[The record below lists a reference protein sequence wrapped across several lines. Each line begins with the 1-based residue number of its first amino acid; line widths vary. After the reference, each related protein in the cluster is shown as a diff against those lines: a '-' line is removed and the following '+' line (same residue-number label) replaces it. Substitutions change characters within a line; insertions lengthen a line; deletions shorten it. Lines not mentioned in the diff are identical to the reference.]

1 MSPQSPWQAM
11 LMICERDLLL
21 AYRRWDRVLQPV
33 AFLVMVATLFPLAL
47 EPDQVFLR
55 TVAPGLLWI
64 AALLASL
71 LALDF
76 VFRADYEDGALEQLH
91 LSGQPLTLLV
101 VAKSLAHWVISGLPL
116 VVVGPLVALALA
128 VPLAALPAVAASLA
142 LGTLVLSFLGAV
154 GAALTLS
161 VRRGGVL
168 LSVLVLPLSM
178 PSLIFG
184 ARAIDMAVQ
193 GDGAAGPLYLL
204 AAIAMGSVTLAPF
217 ATAVALRIATE

>member
-1 MSPQSPWQAM
+1 MTPPSLWRAM
-11 LMICERDLLL
+11 VLVCWRDLLL

-47 EPDQVFLR
+47 EPEQAFLR
-55 TVAPGLLWI
+55 SVAAGLLWI

-71 LALDF
+71 LALEF
-76 VFRADYEDGALEQLH
+76 VFRGDFEDGALEQLQ
-91 LSGQPLTLLV
+91 LSGQPMTVLV
-101 VAKSLAHWVISGLPL
+101 LAKSLAHWLISGLPL
-116 VVVGPLVALALA
+116 VIVGPAVALALA
-128 VPLAALPAVAASLA
+128 VPVAALPAVAASLA

-193 GDGAAGPLYLL
+193 GDSAAGPLYLL
-204 AAIAMGSVTLAPF
+204 AAIAVGSVTLAPA
-217 ATAVALRIATE
+217 ATAAALRIAVE

>member
-1 MSPQSPWQAM
+1 MSPQSPWRAM
-11 LMICERDLLL
+11 LMICERDLRL

-55 TVAPGLLWI
+55 TVAAGLLWI

-101 VAKSLAHWVISGLPL
+101 LAKSLAHWVISGLPL
-116 VVVGPLVALALA
+116 VIVGPLVALALA

-142 LGTLVLSFLGAV
+142 LGTLMLSFLGAV

-168 LSVLVLPLSM
+168 LSVVVLPLSM

-193 GDGAAGPLYLL
+193 GDSAAGPLYLL
-204 AAIAMGSVTLAPF
+204 AAIATGSVTLAPF